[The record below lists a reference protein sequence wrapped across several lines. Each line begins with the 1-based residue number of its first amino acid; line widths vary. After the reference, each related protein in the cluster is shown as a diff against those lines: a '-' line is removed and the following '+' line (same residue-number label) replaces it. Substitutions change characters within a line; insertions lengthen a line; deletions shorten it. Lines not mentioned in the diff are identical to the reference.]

1 MNRRPPRS
9 TLTDTLFP
17 YTTLFRSAGVDV
29 HHRTTCE
36 IERAHAE
43 EDAVACPYHVRDR
56 EIDNRQ
62 PDDAEDHCGREFQP
76 LDDGAQ
82 NQCGGNRSEGHLET
96 HEHIFGNDDAISEGG
111 RRARSEEHTYELQS
125 LMRTSYAV

>member
-1 MNRRPPRS
+1 MFMLIFFFKQKTAYEMRIS
-9 TLTDTLFP
+9 DW
-17 YTTLFRSAGVDV
+17 SSDV
-29 HHRTTCE
+29 CSS
-36 IERAHAE
+36 
-43 EDAVACPYHVRDR
+43 DLPYHVRDR

-111 RRARSEEHTYELQS
+111 RRAVGR
-125 LMRTSYAV
+125 